1 MFCVSAMAASP
12 FARLTRARLRL
23 HLRERHVVGGVG
35 VSDILLR
42 RVGSRRRLCAA
53 RPASTASQL
62 DAIDETLVSTK

>member
-1 MFCVSAMAASP
+1 MAASP

-53 RPASTASQL
+53 AGDGDHL
-62 DAIDETLVSTK
+62 HAIDETLV